1 MANGSPLSTSLHP
14 LTQAPE
20 PLSSS
25 LEIALHALLTD
36 VSSREARE
44 RASQGLHSEVWWPL
58 MTSDCLALSGAS
70 FGGMVA
76 SNDL

>member
-1 MANGSPLSTSLHP
+1 MANGGPLSTSLHP

-44 RASQGLHSEVWWPL
+44 RASQGLHSEVWGL
-58 MTSDCLALSGAS
+58 
-70 FGGMVA
+70 
-76 SNDL
+76 